1 MPAAARPTSRP
12 GGSASNGRRRP
23 GQGRAGAFS
32 PGGKAC
38 DRRASAALRHGHPFG
53 PDVSSSMDPY
63 ILLLVGAGALILLV
77 AWLPMALR
85 ELPLSLPMFCVAF
98 GFAVFSLSSA
108 DVPHPLVHPEV
119 TEDRK
124 SVV

>member
-1 MPAAARPTSRP
+1 
-12 GGSASNGRRRP
+12 
-23 GQGRAGAFS
+23 
-32 PGGKAC
+32 
-38 DRRASAALRHGHPFG
+38 
-53 PDVSSSMDPY
+53 MDSY

-85 ELPLSLPMFCVAF
+85 ELPLSLPMFCVAC

-119 TEDRK
+119 TERRR
-124 SVV
+124 SSSSSWP